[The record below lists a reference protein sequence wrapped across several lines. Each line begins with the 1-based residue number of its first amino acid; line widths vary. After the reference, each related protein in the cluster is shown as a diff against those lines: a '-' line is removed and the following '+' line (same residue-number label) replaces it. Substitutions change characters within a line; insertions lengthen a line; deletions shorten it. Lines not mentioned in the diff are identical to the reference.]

1 MLKDLKPIKIP
12 IKIGENETYLR
23 YNMTARRYLEHY
35 YPSYNEFIQK
45 DTDDMRIDDI
55 LHLLRAGLID
65 SLYEFNEKFI
75 DEGNFE
81 KIMPTMA
88 TLGKILTEENKY
100 DIMAAIV
107 DAFISSLPVAAVGT
121 ENFQTGGQAE

>member
-1 MLKDLKPIKIP
+1 MLQDLKPIKIP

-65 SLYEFNEKFI
+65 SLFEFNEKFI

-81 KIMPTMA
+81 KIMPSMA

-107 DAFISSLPVAAVGT
+107 DAFISSLPVAAVGA
-121 ENFQTGGQAE
+121 ENFQTDGQM

>member
-1 MLKDLKPIKIP
+1 MLQDLKPIKIP

-23 YNMTARRYLEHY
+23 YNMTARRYLEYY

-121 ENFQTGGQAE
+121 ENFQTDGQM

>member
-35 YPSYNEFIQK
+35 YPSYEKFIQK
-45 DTDDMRIDDI
+45 DTDDMKVDDI

-65 SLYEFNEKFI
+65 SLFEFNEKFI

-81 KIMPTMA
+81 KVLPTMSA
-88 TLGKILTEENKY
+88 LGKILTEENKY
-100 DIMAAIV
+100 EIMSAII
-107 DAFISSLPVAAVGT
+107 DAFISSLPVAAVGA
-121 ENFQTGGQAE
+121 ENFQTDGQAE

>member
-1 MLKDLKPIKIP
+1 M
-12 IKIGENETYLR
+12 
-23 YNMTARRYLEHY
+23 
-35 YPSYNEFIQK
+35 
-45 DTDDMRIDDI
+45 
-55 LHLLRAGLID
+55 ID

-121 ENFQTGGQAE
+121 ENFQTDGQM